1 MDIYSPLRSTY
12 GSNPNESLLSRPPR
26 RHARRMAIFLVLNA
40 VAIGVMFALGV
51 VMHSSMTHYDNA
63 LAHVQAQHTSLQA
76 TALKLEEASGLL
88 KAVDITDKIPQSHAK
103 APAPASLDA
112 QLAELRRMT
121 AILEAMP
128 HAMLPTKFAA
138 KYITPHKNQ
147 VRRGTCWDFATISYL
162 EWSYRQ
168 HGVMKGFLN
177 ETEYV
182 ALSEQAYGTRVINL
196 CAGPVSSPQQVVCR
210 VAGDE
215 FWNNSTE
222 GGESS
227 ALFYLED
234 GLKDAILPEAVCP
247 YIGEHGPNDTV
258 CDGMDAALRTNPIQ
272 FEMKRMFTYY
282 DDMTAKRELV
292 KQGAALDLSTSIA
305 SVTHYYPCIDAFYD
319 AAHCAPSSCTL
330 CPASLTQTTCC
341 VPQFSIKAI
350 NMEGEYLH
358 DHSMTYLG
366 GHGMLMVGYNDA
378 FLTQDGYTGGFI
390 LKNSWADGPTQ
401 GSHSIKWWLQ
411 DISDWEERILCPN
424 SHSPMNFYACGNAA
438 VVGANATTTSTWHAG
453 FGPCM
458 EPKIEMF
465 ANVSKQPLHLD
476 CSADMCRANA
486 TYFVKNS
493 TDYGDKMY
501 NFCLWELDHATN
513 ATRDLC
519 LKPNRLDGIAKELT
533 PRVAYINDPDL
544 CGFYFMPYETLR
556 AYNARYKGL
565 RIHSFDMT
573 WADSSFVANK
583 AKFPQYDYTLLKAST
598 KTQRRADF
606 PGPFPFAEHIN
617 FHAT

>member
-1 MDIYSPLRSTY
+1 MGD
-12 GSNPNESLLSRPPR
+12 SLQSSPPR
-26 RHARRMAIFLVLNA
+26 HHARRMGFFLALNA
-40 VAIGVMFALGV
+40 VALGV
-51 VMHSSMTHYDNA
+51 ILTVGVVLHSSS
-63 LAHVQAQHTSLQA
+63 TSRYEELLERVHEQQVNMQA
-76 TALKLEEASGLL
+76 TALKLEQASGLL
-88 KAVDITDKIPQSHAK
+88 RAVDVTDKFPHPIAP
-103 APAPASLDA
+103 PAPDASLSLEA
-112 QLAELRRMT
+112 QIAELRRMT
-121 AILEAMP
+121 QVLEALP

-138 KYITPHKNQ
+138 KYVTPHKNQ

-168 HGVMKGFLN
+168 NGVQKGFLR
-177 ETEYV
+177 EDEYV
-182 ALSEQAYGTRVINL
+182 ALSEQAYGTRVVNL

-210 VAGDE
+210 VAGDD

-234 GLKDAILPEAVCP
+234 GLKNAILPESICP
-247 YIGEHGPNDTV
+247 YIGEHGPNETF
-258 CDGMDAALRTNPIQ
+258 CDGMEEAIRVNPIR
-272 FEMKRMFTYY
+272 FEMKKMFTYY

-292 KQGAALDLSTSIA
+292 KQNAALDLSTSIA
-305 SVTHYYPCIDAFYD
+305 SVTHYYPCIPAFYD
-319 AAHCAPSSCTL
+319 AAHCAPETCTL
-330 CPASLTQTTCC
+330 CPTTVTLTTCC

-411 DISDWEERILCPN
+411 DISDWEERTICPN
-424 SHSPMNFYACGNAA
+424 SNSPLNFYACGNAA
-438 VVGANATTTSTWHAG
+438 VNASLNPSTATYDAA
-453 FGPCM
+453 FKPCAD
-458 EPKIEMF
+458 PKIEMF
-465 ANVSKQPLHLD
+465 ANVSKQPLHLNCVD
-476 CSADMCRANA
+476 EVQCRSNA

-501 NFCLWELDHATN
+501 KFCLWEYTLATN
-513 ATRDLC
+513 TTRDLC
-519 LKPNRLDGIAKELT
+519 LKPNRLDGIAKVLM
-533 PRVAYINDPDL
+533 PRVTYANDADL

-565 RIHSFDMT
+565 RVHSFDMT
-573 WADSSFVANK
+573 WDDQSYLANK
-583 AKFPQYDYTLLKAST
+583 AKFPQFDYRHLEAST
-598 KTQRRADF
+598 RTQRQADF
-606 PGPFPFAEHIN
+606 PGPFPYAEHIN
-617 FHAT
+617 YHETP